1 MADVMRNVKGIT
13 DAYAYVL
20 CRRQRYGYGH
30 DGHTRGYEKEVKC
43 IPMSHGLGLAHG
55 CLSLMHRARGF
66 KEAQVA
72 VAERN
77 LLEHTDIDLSMRQFG
92 RLLSLQP

>member
-1 MADVMRNVKGIT
+1 MRNVKGIT
-13 DAYAYVL
+13 DAYAYAL

-43 IPMSHGLGLAHG
+43 IPMSHGLGLAHD
-55 CLSLMHRARGF
+55 CLSLSCIVLAGS
-66 KEAQVA
+66 KKPQVA

-92 RLLSLQP
+92 RLLSL